1 MEPIA
6 EQIERVYADVGNG
19 VPIDGHQATS
29 DAAATFR
36 FALLQER
43 TTSSLSLARALLLS
57 KLSDDF
63 KHIREARI
71 YRDEAAIF
79 SFKSA
84 HILLTSTVTS
94 EQSSI

>member
-36 FALLQER
+36 FALLQEG
-43 TTSSLSLARALLLS
+43 TTSSLSLARAL
-57 KLSDDF
+57 
-63 KHIREARI
+63 R
-71 YRDEAAIF
+71 
-79 SFKSA
+79 
-84 HILLTSTVTS
+84 
-94 EQSSI
+94 